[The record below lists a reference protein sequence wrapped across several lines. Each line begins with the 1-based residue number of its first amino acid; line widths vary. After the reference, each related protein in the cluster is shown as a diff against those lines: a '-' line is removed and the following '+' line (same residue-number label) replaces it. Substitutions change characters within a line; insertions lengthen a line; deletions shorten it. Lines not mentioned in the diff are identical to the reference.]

1 MYSSTTVD
9 ATDPDLFVNSGRP
22 IAIEYTVTARGP
34 FQARSTFFNLEHIY
48 AQRSHERLAR
58 FKRVQTLRGGV
69 LFLTEPGPSMFVN
82 GAEIGIDQ
90 MAVVDAGETYTSRLS
105 GATQW
110 GAMTLAKEDMDAL
123 CTPGADLCKNRLRGA
138 VVFTPPPAA
147 FARLRS
153 LHGYMGRL
161 REITPEVLTDTE
173 LAHYLE
179 QSLVEAMQATL
190 STYAG
195 DSRLGS
201 TARSHHQLVA
211 KRFRALVQAQADG
224 QLHMPEISRKIGV
237 SDRTLRLAC
246 QQQLG
251 VSPGEYVMLRRM
263 QTVRRALQKA
273 DPDLARVT
281 TIATD
286 HGFWELGRFSVKYRQ
301 IFGESPSV
309 TLRRGA

>member
-1 MYSSTTVD
+1 MYSTRTVA

-34 FQARSTFFNLEHIY
+34 FQAHSTFFNLERIY
-48 AQRSHERLAR
+48 AQRTRERLAR
-58 FKRVQTLRGGV
+58 VKRVQKLQGGV
-69 LFLTEPGPSMFVN
+69 IFLTEPGPSMFVN

-90 MAVVDAGETYTSRLS
+90 MAVVDAGEAYTSRLS

-110 GAMTLAKEDMDAL
+110 GSMTLAKEDMDAL
-123 CTPGADLCKNRLRGA
+123 CTNRLRGA
-138 VVFTPPPAA
+138 AVFTPPPAA

-153 LHGYMGRL
+153 LHSYMGRL
-161 REITPEVLTDTE
+161 AEITAEMLTDTE
-173 LAHYLE
+173 LVRDLE
-179 QSLVEAMQATL
+179 HSLVGAMQATL

-195 DSRLGS
+195 DLDTPGRGHS
-201 TARSHHQLVA
+201 QLVV
-211 KRFRALVQAQADG
+211 KRFRALVQSETDG
-224 QLHMPEISRKIGV
+224 RLFMPEISRKIGV
-237 SDRTLRLAC
+237 SDRTLRVAC

-251 VSPGEYVMLRRM
+251 VSPLQYVMLRRM

-273 DPDLARVT
+273 DPEVSRVT
-281 TIATD
+281 DIATE

-301 IFGESPSV
+301 IFGEAPSV